1 KVLGSHSAASV
12 RCLSCKDKEEET
24 RAPSPVRTVVNHQ
37 FEIQANPTRPR
48 RPQSAGA
55 RLEVRAEEKAKTAPD
70 SGPRR
75 GNFVAGK
82 QGPVVGIRG
91 IAITAWRGAKSRTPM
106 PAHPPRRIT
115 RHRVDIEQSEGALKA
130 PVPACNQAVD
140 DRFNL
145 WSLSEPDVQMSAYP
159 LVNLSAFKAGTHPP
173 VLAHLLEEQ
182 IFDQELVS
190 TAVSH
195 DGLVLI
201 FAPETMRDDEVVV
214 QAAVSQNG
222 LALEYASAR
231 LRSKCEIVLAAL
243 GENPEA
249 VHHVLPIMRDDQ
261 EMMAFG
267 QDRRPHLP
275 SQLKSRLR
283 PLALKM
289 ALARVRMFLE
299 PLLKKLKVH
308 WEQARPILRKLN
320 SLEDLQLAADDPEA
334 FLKGLD
340 SREDVG
346 MDWKIALLRPSLEP
360 VANER
365 SLWWDEMAPVL
376 RSCSAKELKAASE
389 DGKRFL
395 DSLMSKTRGET
406 ARLLC
411 IAQLRRPLSAVLP
424 KGLPWHDVVPA
435 LHQVETVKELQ
446 TAREA
451 PDLLLWKMNSNS
463 QEWAPALL
471 YQFLR
476 LRPKMEPKLAEV
488 APGVYWED
496 FAKSLQ
502 ALEPLEL
509 LQAEKSIYRFLQLL
523 DIYPADPPGRWWFM
537 ARLRPHMELQLETQ
551 GNTWE
556 EAVEMMSEM
565 DAAFDLKPAIH
576 GPAAFCLRLAEGPA
590 RLAFGAFGADGANR
604 TLRPEDLQGLQIRV
618 STADSFEGAAAA
630 TESP

>member
-1 KVLGSHSAASV
+1 MSFLA
-12 RCLSCKDKEEET
+12 LSRRRRRELAKATD
-24 RAPSPVRTVVNHQ
+24 ALH
-37 FEIQANPTRPR
+37 IPR
-48 RPQSAGA
+48 
-55 RLEVRAEEKAKTAPD
+55 
-70 SGPRR
+70 
-75 GNFVAGK
+75 
-82 QGPVVGIRG
+82 
-91 IAITAWRGAKSRTPM
+91 
-106 PAHPPRRIT
+106 
-115 RHRVDIEQSEGALKA
+115 
-130 PVPACNQAVD
+130 
-140 DRFNL
+140 
-145 WSLSEPDVQMSAYP
+145 
-159 LVNLSAFKAGTHPP
+159 
-173 VLAHLLEEQ
+173 
-182 IFDQELVS
+182 ELVS

-289 ALARVRMFLE
+289 ALARIRMFLE

-320 SLEDLQLAADDPEA
+320 SLEELQLAADDPEA